1 RIEECRVDAVE
12 IHVGDPGV
20 RIEAALAA
28 FDVLHRRFRHR
39 AVAGA
44 DAAEDPEPLRA
55 AVDLAFDQQALLAV
69 GVDDHSRRPVAIGG
83 IDVGVEE
90 VDGFEHVSIGVDHVV
105 RACHGRKY
113 RPARTMP
120 AGGPAMLSREENELI
135 TRVAPGTP
143 MGDTMR
149 RYWIP

>member
-1 RIEECRVDAVE
+1 
-12 IHVGDPGV
+12 
-20 RIEAALAA
+20 
-28 FDVLHRRFRHR
+28 
-39 AVAGA
+39 
-44 DAAEDPEPLRA
+44 
-55 AVDLAFDQQALLAV
+55 AV
-69 GVDDHSRRPVAIGG
+69 GVDDHSRRAVAIGG

-135 TRVAPGTP
+135 TRAAPGMP

-149 RYWIP
+149 RYWIPALMARELPAPDCPPVRVRLLGEDLVAFRDSEGRIGLLDEYCPHRRV